1 MPNTGLRGE
10 DGWNRGDRVKAADDE
25 SVFPEDIDTDE
36 LCVNIDDVDDEDRFV
51 NGASAYPL
59 PIKPLRLIGVAKL
72 KPFFC
77 SSRGCGIFRI
87 FGESNDK
94 SEPAI
99 FMDLSIHFEK
109 CVHLYR
115 CPNGLHNDGKHWRSK

>member
-99 FMDLSIHFEK
+99 YRFIDSFMRNASIS
-109 CVHLYR
+109 YR
-115 CPNGLHNDGKHWRSK
+115 CP